1 MRLFPPPPHND
12 KCFLIQSSSQ
22 EKLDAPSGDGG
33 RPDAQGGKVLHI
45 VFHGLFFSLV
55 FCLCVCVGGG
65 RFIYFFYFLYL
76 GLITMNKSTFF
87 PSFLRLVRKRKN
99 GSKIKMT
106 VQGELLPSS
115 LKMEVRTIMR
125 RSICNQFMNTGY
137 LRNSFCGQGLR
148 VKR

>member
-1 MRLFPPPPHND
+1 MHQVEMVDVLMLKAERFFTLLFFTSFFSAWCFVFVCVWVCLFVCFFFLFPVFGPHYHEQVN
-12 KCFLIQSSSQ
+12 
-22 EKLDAPSGDGG
+22 
-33 RPDAQGGKVLHI
+33 
-45 VFHGLFFSLV
+45 
-55 FCLCVCVGGG
+55 
-65 RFIYFFYFLYL
+65 
-76 GLITMNKSTFF
+76 FF
-87 PSFLRLVRKRKN
+87 PSFLRLIRKRKN

-125 RSICNQFMNTGY
+125 RSVCNQFMNTGY

>member
-1 MRLFPPPPHND
+1 MRLPPPNND

-45 VFHGLFFSLV
+45 VVFHVLFFSLV
-55 FCLCVCVGGG
+55 FCFCVCVG
-65 RFIYFFYFLYL
+65 FCFLFFLFPVFGPHYHEQVNF
-76 GLITMNKSTFF
+76 S

-125 RSICNQFMNTGY
+125 RSVCNQFMNTGY

>member
-1 MRLFPPPPHND
+1 MHQVEMVDVLMLKAERFFTLLFFTSFFSAWCFVFVCGVFFIFLFPVFGPHYHEQVN
-12 KCFLIQSSSQ
+12 
-22 EKLDAPSGDGG
+22 
-33 RPDAQGGKVLHI
+33 
-45 VFHGLFFSLV
+45 
-55 FCLCVCVGGG
+55 
-65 RFIYFFYFLYL
+65 
-76 GLITMNKSTFF
+76 FF

-125 RSICNQFMNTGY
+125 RSVCNQFMNTGY

>member
-1 MRLFPPPPHND
+1 MHQVEMVDVLMLKAERFFTLLF
-12 KCFLIQSSSQ
+12 FTS
-22 EKLDAPSGDGG
+22 
-33 RPDAQGGKVLHI
+33 
-45 VFHGLFFSLV
+45 FFFSLV
-55 FCLCVCVGGG
+55 FCFCVCG
-65 RFIYFFYFLYL
+65 FFFNFFFLFPVFGPHYHEQV
-76 GLITMNKSTFF
+76 NFF

-125 RSICNQFMNTGY
+125 RSVCNQFMNTGY

>member
-1 MRLFPPPPHND
+1 MHQVEMVDVLMLKAERFFTLLFFTSFFSAWCFVFVCVWGFFFIIFLFPVFGPHYHEQVN
-12 KCFLIQSSSQ
+12 
-22 EKLDAPSGDGG
+22 
-33 RPDAQGGKVLHI
+33 
-45 VFHGLFFSLV
+45 
-55 FCLCVCVGGG
+55 
-65 RFIYFFYFLYL
+65 
-76 GLITMNKSTFF
+76 FF
-87 PSFLRLVRKRKN
+87 PSFLRLIRKRKN

-125 RSICNQFMNTGY
+125 RSVCNQFMNTGY